1 MIAFLAFLSL
11 LFTVAGLAA
20 LVVWREFR
28 AQYKFVG
35 LFIISK
41 FKYQPLTRWQNIMF
55 DV

>member
-41 FKYQPLTRWQNIMF
+41 FIISDIAKMAKYF
-55 DV
+55 V